1 MKSSRIGKIGE
12 NLTIIFL
19 QKKGF
24 KILDKNW
31 TRHPVGEIDIIAQK
45 NEKIYFVEVKTTT
58 SDFNLAFEKFHQDKI
73 KKFER
78 VVRKYLIEN
87 NLVSKNFQLSVVFVK
102 INEKTKKA
110 EIKFFEHI

>member
-1 MKSSRIGKIGE
+1 
-12 NLTIIFL
+12 
-19 QKKGF
+19 
-24 KILDKNW
+24 
-31 TRHPVGEIDIIAQK
+31 
-45 NEKIYFVEVKTTT
+45 
-58 SDFNLAFEKFHQDKI
+58 LAFEKFHQDKI